1 MANPHAIPIVLPE
14 ADRGR
19 LQGWVRR
26 RKTGQA
32 LAIRARIVLACA
44 EPGSTNG
51 GVAAALGVSRPTVAL
66 WRRRFAERGP
76 EGLLDEPRPGAPRK
90 ITDEQVERAV
100 ATTLEAAPADAT
112 HWSTRSPAGATGLS
126 QTAVC
131 RIWRAFAPKPHR
143 TETFKLSTDPLFVEK
158 VRDIVGL
165 YLAPPDRALVL
176 CVDEKPQIQA
186 VERTAPVL
194 PMRPGQPER
203 RTHDYLRHGTLD
215 LFAALDAKTG
225 TVIGQCRPRHR
236 AREFRA
242 FLDTI
247 EASVPS
253 DLEVHLVLDNLRTH
267 KTGLIQDWLAKRSRW
282 HLHFTPTSA
291 SWLNLVEGWFALLAL
306 RQIRRGVFPTVEAL
320 EAAIHRHIE
329 ATNAD
334 PRPFV
339 WTKSADDILDGVRR
353 FCQRTSDANKR
364 QETSNSGH

>member
-112 HWSTRSPAGATGLS
+112 HWSTRSLAGATGLS

-131 RIWRAFAPKPHR
+131 RIWRAFALKPHR

-165 YLAPPDRALVL
+165 YLAPPDRAPVL
-176 CVDEKPQIQA
+176 CVGEKPH
-186 VERTAPVL
+186 VWMAP
-194 PMRPGQPER
+194 
-203 RTHDYLRHGTLD
+203 
-215 LFAALDAKTG
+215 
-225 TVIGQCRPRHR
+225 
-236 AREFRA
+236 
-242 FLDTI
+242 
-247 EASVPS
+247 
-253 DLEVHLVLDNLRTH
+253 
-267 KTGLIQDWLAKRSRW
+267 
-282 HLHFTPTSA
+282 
-291 SWLNLVEGWFALLAL
+291 GW
-306 RQIRRGVFPTVEAL
+306 QG
-320 EAAIHRHIE
+320 
-329 ATNAD
+329 
-334 PRPFV
+334 
-339 WTKSADDILDGVRR
+339 
-353 FCQRTSDANKR
+353 
-364 QETSNSGH
+364 

>member
-19 LQGWVRR
+19 LQGRVRR

-32 LAIRARIVLACA
+32 LAIRARIVPACA
-44 EPGSTNG
+44 EPGSTDG

-112 HWSTRSPAGATGLS
+112 HWSTRSLAGATGLG

-131 RIWRAFAPKPHR
+131 RIWRAFALKPHR

-176 CVDEKPQIQA
+176 CVDEKPH
-186 VERTAPVL
+186 VWMAP
-194 PMRPGQPER
+194 
-203 RTHDYLRHGTLD
+203 
-215 LFAALDAKTG
+215 
-225 TVIGQCRPRHR
+225 
-236 AREFRA
+236 
-242 FLDTI
+242 
-247 EASVPS
+247 
-253 DLEVHLVLDNLRTH
+253 
-267 KTGLIQDWLAKRSRW
+267 
-282 HLHFTPTSA
+282 
-291 SWLNLVEGWFALLAL
+291 GW
-306 RQIRRGVFPTVEAL
+306 QG
-320 EAAIHRHIE
+320 
-329 ATNAD
+329 
-334 PRPFV
+334 
-339 WTKSADDILDGVRR
+339 
-353 FCQRTSDANKR
+353 
-364 QETSNSGH
+364 

>member
-1 MANPHAIPIVLPE
+1 MANPHAIPITLSD
-14 ADRGR
+14 ADRGQ

-32 LAIRARIVLACA
+32 LATRARIVLACA

-51 GVAAALGVSRPTVAL
+51 DAAAALGVSRPTVAL
-66 WRRRFAERGP
+66 RRRRFAERGLD
-76 EGLLDEPRPGAPRK
+76 GLLDEPRPGAPRK

-100 ATTLEAAPADAT
+100 ATTLEATPAGAT
-112 HWSTRSPAGATGLS
+112 HWSTRSLARATGLS
-126 QTAVC
+126 QTAVS
-131 RIWRAFAPKPHR
+131 RIWRAFALKPHR

-165 YLAPPDRALVL
+165 YLSPPDRALVL
-176 CVDEKPQIQA
+176 CVDEKPQVQA

-203 RTHDYLRHGTLD
+203 RTHDYRRHGTLD

-225 TVIGQCRPRHR
+225 TVIGACHRRHR
-236 AREFRA
+236 AQEFRA
-242 FLDTI
+242 FLDEI
-247 EASVPS
+247 DRGVPP
-253 DLEVHLVLDNLRTH
+253 DLDVQLVLDNPRTR
-267 KTGLIQDWLAKRSRW
+267 KTGLIRDWLAKRPRY

-291 SWLNLVEGWFALLAL
+291 SWLNLVEGWFALLTL
-306 RQIRRGVFPTVEAL
+306 RQIRRGVFPTLEAL

-334 PRPFV
+334 PRPFA
-339 WTKSADDILDGVRR
+339 WTKSADEILESVRR
-353 FCQRTSDANKR
+353 FCQRTADVSQR
-364 QETSNSGH
+364 QETSNSPH